1 VVCILCDMTTQN
13 KPQTRGRPP
22 VHKFR
27 HKFTLTVAQADFDLL
42 RDIGDLVGSTPSAL
56 IREMIEENR
65 ATFKD
70 MRASLHDAKAGKST
84 GALSRMEKRLQE
96 ALERGE
102 DLHESMGLKDE

>member
-1 VVCILCDMTTQN
+1 MTTQN
-13 KPQTRGRPP
+13 KPETRGRPP

-27 HKFTLTVAQADFDLL
+27 HKFTLTVAQSDFDLL

-70 MRASLHDAKAGKST
+70 IRASLSDAKEGKNAQ
-84 GALSRMEKRLQE
+84 ALARMEKRLQNKLDE
-96 ALERGE
+96 GA
-102 DLHESMGLKDE
+102 DLHQSMGLRDE